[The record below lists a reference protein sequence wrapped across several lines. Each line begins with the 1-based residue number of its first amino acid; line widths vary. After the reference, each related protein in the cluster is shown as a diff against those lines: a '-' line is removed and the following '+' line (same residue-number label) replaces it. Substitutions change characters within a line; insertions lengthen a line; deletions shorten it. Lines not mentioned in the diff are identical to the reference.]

1 MNEITVLGIFVA
13 DISFSGPKIPSI
25 GETILGKKYNVG
37 PGGKGCNQAIAIAR
51 LGGNINF
58 ISKIGKD
65 AYGELALKTLKKN
78 KIPTENIIQDG
89 DQQTGVA
96 GILVDQNTGK
106 NAINVI
112 VGAPNSLKINEIEK
126 QINLIKSSKIFLT
139 QLEVPK
145 DVTLHC
151 LKTAKEN
158 GCITILNP
166 APASEISKEF
176 YNNIDFFT
184 PNETEAEFYTGIK
197 ITNDQEAKHAADK
210 LLNLGIKKII
220 ITLGEKGLFYSD
232 GKEEIYLKASDVKA
246 IDTTGAGDAFNGG
259 LAFCLSKEKPIK
271 ECLELANTVAGIS
284 TTKLG
289 AGDAM
294 PFLKEIKIL

>member
-1 MNEITVLGIFVA
+1 MSNISVLGIFVA
-13 DISFSGPKIPSI
+13 DISFSGNKIPSA
-25 GETILGKKYNVG
+25 GETILGNNYNIG

-51 LGGNINF
+51 LGGKVNF

-65 AYGELALKTLKKN
+65 DYGQLALNTLN
-78 KIPTENIIQDG
+78 QNNIDTSTIIQSSSH
-89 DQQTGVA
+89 QTGVA
-96 GILVDQNTGK
+96 GIMVDKQTGK

-112 VGAPNSLKINEIEK
+112 TGAPSTLTIDELNKNIDKIKN
-126 QINLIKSSKIFLT
+126 SKIFLT
-139 QLEVPK
+139 QLEIPK
-145 DVTLHC
+145 EVTLHS

-158 GCITILNP
+158 KVLTILNP

-176 YNNIDFFT
+176 FNNIDYFT

-197 ITNDQEAKHAADK
+197 ITNEKEAKEASIK
-210 LLNLGIKKII
+210 LLNLGLKKVI

-232 GKEEIYLKASDVKA
+232 GNEDIYLKAIPVKA

-259 LAFCLSKEKPIK
+259 LAFALSQNKSIK
-271 ECLELANTVAGIS
+271 NALNLANQVAGLS

-289 AGDAM
+289 AGNSM
-294 PFLKEIKIL
+294 PLLSNLDPI

>member
-1 MNEITVLGIFVA
+1 MSDISVLGIFVA
-13 DISFSGPKIPSI
+13 DISFSGPKIPAV
-25 GETILGKKYNVG
+25 GETILGNKYNVG
-37 PGGKGCNQAIAIAR
+37 PGGKGCNQAVAISR
-51 LGGNINF
+51 LGGKVNF

-65 AYGELALKTLKKN
+65 AYGKLALETLKKN
-78 KIPTENIIQDG
+78 NINTENIIQDEKL
-89 DQQTGVA
+89 QTGVA
-96 GILVDQNTGK
+96 GILVDKQSGK

-112 VGAPNSLKINEIEK
+112 VGAPNSLKISEMNN

-139 QLEVPK
+139 QLEIPK

-158 GCITILNP
+158 GCLTILNP

-176 YNNIDFFT
+176 YSYIDYFT

-197 ITNDQEAKHAADK
+197 ITNEKEAKQAADK
-210 LLNLGIKKII
+210 LINLGIKKII

-232 GKEEIYLKASDVKA
+232 GQEEIHLKASSVKA
-246 IDTTGAGDAFNGG
+246 IDTTGAGDAFNGA
-259 LAFCLSKEKPIK
+259 LAFSLSKGKPIK
-271 ECLELANTVAGIS
+271 ACLELANKAAGLS

-294 PFLKEIKIL
+294 PFIKDIS

>member
-1 MNEITVLGIFVA
+1 MSDISVLGIFVA
-13 DISFSGPKIPSI
+13 DISFSGPKIPAV
-25 GETILGKKYNVG
+25 GETILGNKYNVG
-37 PGGKGCNQAIAIAR
+37 PGGKGCNQAVAIAR
-51 LGGNINF
+51 LGGKVNF

-65 AYGELALKTLKKN
+65 AYGKLALETLKKN
-78 KIPTENIIQDG
+78 NINTENIIQDEKL
-89 DQQTGVA
+89 QTGVA
-96 GILVDQNTGK
+96 GILVDQQSGK

-112 VGAPNSLKINEIEK
+112 VGAPNSLKISEMNS
-126 QINLIKSSKIFLT
+126 QINLIKNSKIFLT
-139 QLEVPK
+139 QLEIPK

-158 GCITILNP
+158 GCLTILNP

-176 YNNIDFFT
+176 YSYIDYFT

-197 ITNDQEAKHAADK
+197 ITNEKEAKQAADK
-210 LLNLGIKKII
+210 LINLGIKKII

-232 GKEEIYLKASDVKA
+232 GQDEIHLKASSVKA
-246 IDTTGAGDAFNGG
+246 IDTTGAGDAFNGA
-259 LAFCLSKEKPIK
+259 LAFSLFKGKPIK
-271 ECLELANTVAGIS
+271 ACLELANKAAGLS

-294 PFLKEIKIL
+294 PFIKDIS